1 MTLDYANALT
11 LAREGDWHAAHKLVQ
26 EHSDELA
33 CLIHGYLHRIEGD
46 LSNAAY
52 WYRRAGATMPDN
64 TLEDEHQ
71 RLSERIEFS

>member
-1 MTLDYANALT
+1 MTLDYAKALA
-11 LAREGDWHAAHKLVQ
+11 LVRDGDWHAAHKLVQ

-52 WYRRAGATMPDN
+52 WYRRAGTTMPDN
-64 TLEDEHQ
+64 TLDDEHQ
-71 RLSERIEFS
+71 RLSERTETS